1 MYKLQVRLQKLI
13 CLMALVS
20 GTVMF
25 VYSLGMLTDLYDMLY
40 SMIPDPDELDKA
52 RVAGARI
59 YYDMQPFNRYL
70 LYCGIGLIVLSCVL
84 FLTNTHKRRRYYV
97 GNYIATGLNVV
108 CQLAAAW
115 YMHVNVAKFKHIY
128 LTTVDFAQLER
139 RLSRVGTYTDSTFWF
154 DVHTFVF
161 GLAIL
166 ACILLV
172 ANMIWKFSLM
182 KKEQHLIDAGKG
194 VAA

>member
-40 SMIPDPDELDKA
+40 FMIPDPDELDNA

-97 GNYIATGLNVV
+97 GNYIATGLNVI

-154 DVHTFVF
+154 DVHYFVLV
-161 GLAIL
+161 LAIIASL
-166 ACILLV
+166 LLILNILWKVKLMHGERDLV
-172 ANMIWKFSLM
+172 V
-182 KKEQHLIDAGKG
+182 EGKA
-194 VAA
+194 VS